1 MRYDGVTRKS
11 KTPGLRPANA
21 SPQAAESA
29 RIGLLIRRLWVR
41 VPPPELRTHIPR
53 LRLEADRFPW
63 RARFFAIRCIGQR
76 ACTSV
81 DHMNLVVR
89 ANSDPERAL
98 QATEVDTFSLHG
110 LEEATRR
117 GDIHINRVRM
127 NDRGALWS
135 R

>member
-1 MRYDGVTRKS
+1 MACQV
-11 KTPGLRPANA
+11 LRDPLHR
-21 SPQAAESA
+21 S
-29 RIGLLIRRLWVR
+29 
-41 VPPPELRTHIPR
+41 
-53 LRLEADRFPW
+53 
-63 RARFFAIRCIGQR
+63 R